1 MPRSVMHNADEF
13 FRKMKKKPALQA
25 VLDKLDEL
33 TVEDLTS
40 LPDQPLWI
48 REQLVKLKQRNGLT
62 SSQVAEQLADRM
74 MQSAPQQT
82 PQPAREVRVW
92 QGDPAFIGGG
102 HSGQFAAEI
111 LPGDIVLLLPP
122 QTSETHGVPMGHYE
136 AKLDSSVIKLT
147 PTQWDVLLRNT
158 ALVGVMT
165 EKEYTE
171 EVQRR
176 LAVRHG

>member
-1 MPRSVMHNADEF
+1 MRGGRNPDILFS
-13 FRKMKKKPALQA
+13 KMKKKPALQA
-25 VLDKLDEL
+25 VLDKLDEY
-33 TVEDLTS
+33 TVEQLTS

-48 REQLVKLKQRNGLT
+48 RTQLVKLRQRNGLT

-74 MQSAPQQT
+74 TLPAPQQT

-92 QGDPAFIGGG
+92 QGDPAFIGSGL
-102 HSGQFAAEI
+102 SGQFGIEI

-122 QTSETHGVPMGHYE
+122 QTSTSHGSVLGHHE
-136 AKLDSSVIKLT
+136 VKLDSSVIKLT
-147 PTQWDVLLRNT
+147 RTQWDVLLRST

-165 EKEYTE
+165 EREYTE

-176 LAVRHG
+176 LAVRYG